1 MVMIPL
7 DHSSRAVS
15 LAALHNVTSVIE
27 DFKGPLFALLVLQG
41 SDWHILKWND
51 TLWCSLCCVL
61 EIVKTTIIQ
70 DKPTS
75 LPAFPTSAL
84 KMKVIINHGHY
95 PKHL

>member
-1 MVMIPL
+1 MIPL
-7 DHSSRAVS
+7 NYSSRAVRF
-15 LAALHNVTSVIE
+15 AALHNVSIVIE
-27 DFKGPLFALLVLQG
+27 YFKGPLLPILVLQG
-41 SDWHILKWND
+41 SDWHILQGYD
-51 TLWCSLCCVL
+51 TFWGGLCRVL
-61 EIVKTTIIQ
+61 EVVKTTIIQ